1 MKGYLWGL
9 GSVVLVTLAQ
19 LLLKWG
25 VIQLPLTGL
34 SGLNLQ
40 FLSIIGCLFVRLRA
54 VCLAMCSRCCAGFLP
69 YAIYRLT
76 ELIHY

>member
-25 VIQLPLTGL
+25 VIQLPLTG
-34 SGLNLQ
+34 
-40 FLSIIGCLFVRLRA
+40 
-54 VCLAMCSRCCAGFLP
+54 
-69 YAIYRLT
+69 
-76 ELIHY
+76 